1 MKDKI
6 TMDYNSVSKR
16 YEVSINN
23 DEIGQIYRNGKQ
35 YQTYYQ
41 NDYIGDYSNPYSAK
55 EEILNKHYPMRKAEK
70 EKGKQ
75 ERAEHKVEKE
85 KQEQIK
91 REQETKEHD
100 EIVRKMN
107 LIRDNEI
114 FRNNFY
120 NAFIKIDSEHADLSK
135 EEIFSGTRVWMNGIA
150 LFFVYGMDEINKAMN
165 RNNLDSK
172 VLKIFEQNKAIEQ
185 ILNLCKV
192 A

>member
-16 YEVSINN
+16 YEVLINGN
-23 DEIGQIYRNGKQ
+23 EIGQIYRNGKQ
-35 YQTYYQ
+35 YQTYYKD
-41 NDYIGDYSNPYSAK
+41 DYIGDYSNPYSAK
-55 EEILNKHYPMRKAEK
+55 EEVLNKYYPMRKAEK
-70 EKGKQ
+70 EKGKE
-75 ERAEHKVEKE
+75 ERAARKAEKE
-85 KQEQIK
+85 KQEQTK
-91 REQETKEHD
+91 REQEIKEHD

-107 LIRDNEI
+107 LIRDNQI
-114 FRNNFY
+114 FRDNFY
-120 NAFIKIDSEHADLSK
+120 NAFIKLNPEHAELSK
-135 EEIFSGTRVWMNGIA
+135 EEIFSGTRIWMNGIA

-185 ILNLCKV
+185 ILSISKL